1 MNSTNVQGWIS
12 VKERLPEFDKNVIV
26 HEIVKPEFEN
36 ISVTIA
42 HLSSVTER
50 SNGKRPEFFGDD
62 YQPKD
67 VDYWQPLPEPP
78 TEGLV
83 VSEGLIDR

>member
-1 MNSTNVQGWIS
+1 MKEQWIS

-26 HEIVKPEFEN
+26 HEKVKPEWEH

-42 HLSSVTER
+42 HLASVTER
-50 SNGKRPEFFGDD
+50 LGGKQTEFLGDD

-67 VDYWQPLPEPP
+67 VDYWMPLPEPP
-78 TEGLV
+78 K
-83 VSEGLIDR
+83 S